1 MLMLDGFG
9 TTFTSMT
16 NTPAPTAYIPGSCN
30 LGPEEISRRWR
41 VGYLGTAVACI
52 LILLIEL
59 TNQPQWTRLLLII
72 PVYSALSGYLQ
83 ARQKFCYVYGWQGIF
98 SVAGR
103 KNFGKVKDESSLEK
117 DKQLVYSLVAKI
129 LAGSILI
136 TAIYYFL
143 PRFF

>member
-1 MLMLDGFG
+1 
-9 TTFTSMT
+9 MT
-16 NTPAPTAYIPGSCN
+16 NTTPPSSYIPGSCN
-30 LGPEEISRRWR
+30 LGPEEIHRRWR
-41 VGYLGTAVACI
+41 IGYMGTAAACI

-72 PVYSALSGYLQ
+72 PVYYALSGYLQ
-83 ARQKFCYVYGWQGIF
+83 AQQKFCYVYGWQGVF

-103 KNFGKVKDESSLEK
+103 KQFGKVRDATAIEK
-117 DKQLVYSLVAKI
+117 DRQLVYSLVAKI

-143 PRFF
+143 PGFF